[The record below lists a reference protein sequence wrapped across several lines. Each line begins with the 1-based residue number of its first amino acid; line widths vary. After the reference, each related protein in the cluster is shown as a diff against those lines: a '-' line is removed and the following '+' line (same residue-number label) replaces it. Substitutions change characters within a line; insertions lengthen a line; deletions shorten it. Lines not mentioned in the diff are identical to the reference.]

1 MDSLIV
7 LWYILLNSIVFH
19 QFVIK
24 FMVHFHSIL
33 ASRLPNLTIAR
44 LEKWIR
50 LYFCLHLLSFLN
62 KKLIFNV
69 ILCMYVLDVYLSL
82 VNLSTII
89 PANTLIKKNVP
100 MLMNKKKYIIHTSL
114 LDYIGWKSIP
124 VESMLP
130 HLYKYIN

>member
-1 MDSLIV
+1 MNPV
-7 LWYILLNSIVFH
+7 
-19 QFVIK
+19 
-24 FMVHFHSIL
+24 
-33 ASRLPNLTIAR
+33 
-44 LEKWIR
+44 
-50 LYFCLHLLSFLN
+50 
-62 KKLIFNV
+62 
-69 ILCMYVLDVYLSL
+69 DVYLSL

-130 HLYKYIN
+130 HNKLLYPSPTATVNNKINA